1 MSVLCTGSIAIDQI
15 MVFPDHFRN
24 HILADKIHTIN
35 VSFYVPT
42 LEKRFGGTGANIAYN
57 LRVLDVDPILLGTVG
72 SDFGAY
78 AEWLDAKGIRRDWIK
93 TLDDTYTAQCFIT
106 TDLDNN
112 QINSFHPGAMDR
124 AHEAPV
130 SHVEESFGVGI
141 VAPNGKQAMLNHAAE
156 LKEKGIPC
164 VIDPGQALP
173 IFDAEEL
180 VSMIEGA
187 SVYVVNDYEWA
198 LTLEKTGLDED
209 GIADLAGAVV
219 VTRGEKG
226 SLVRRGNLQN
236 GIRFESDRSEIPPVL
251 AEDVVDP
258 TGCGDAYRAGI
269 LYAVLNDLPLE
280 VGARMGSL
288 LGALKVALP
297 GPQAIPHDFDAFR
310 ERFRREFGDDIG

>member
-15 MVFPDHFRN
+15 MVFHDHFRN
-24 HILADKIHTIN
+24 HILADKIHSIN
-35 VSFYVPT
+35 VSFFVPT

-57 LRVLDVDPILLGTVG
+57 LRVLDVEPILLGTVG
-72 SDFGAY
+72 SDFGPY
-78 AEWLDAKGIRRDWIK
+78 ADWMDGHGIRRDWIQV
-93 TLDDTYTAQCFIT
+93 LDDTYTAQCFIT

-124 AHEAPV
+124 AHEAPI
-130 SHVEESFGVGI
+130 SGIEESFGVGI
-141 VAPNGKQAMLNHAAE
+141 VAPNGKQAMLDHAAS
-156 LKEKGIPC
+156 LKKKGIPC
-164 VIDPGQALP
+164 VIDPGQAMP

-180 VSMIEGA
+180 IGMIEGS

-209 GIADLAGAVV
+209 GIAELTGAVI

-226 SLVRRGNLQN
+226 SLVRRGGLQN
-236 GIRFESDRSEIPPVL
+236 GVRLDTNRSEIPAVV

-280 VGARMGSL
+280 IGARMGSL
-288 LGALKVALP
+288 LGSLKVALP
-297 GPQAIPHDFDAFR
+297 GPQAIAHDFDAFR
-310 ERFRREFGDDIG
+310 DRFRREFGDDIG